1 MLLFAILARHE
12 AQMSS
17 KTPDNAYGVSGVT
30 LARSHAGISSRKV
43 CAGEISEGE
52 EGWPSSPSHE
62 LGLANR

>member
-1 MLLFAILARHE
+1 
-12 AQMSS
+12 MSS